1 MRKRQ
6 TDRDPY
12 LELWVEREKILL
24 QIGWQVAVGGEDYI
38 QNREELPETK
48 SSKARGKIGVD
59 TKNIIE
65 NEIQNMLLII
75 KLPVKLGPASC

>member
-1 MRKRQ
+1 MKEGLKQGERERDRQ
-6 TDRDPY
+6 RDRYPY

-24 QIGWQVAVGGEDYI
+24 QIGWQVAVGGENYI

-59 TKNIIE
+59 TKKHN
-65 NEIQNMLLII
+65 NR
-75 KLPVKLGPASC
+75 K